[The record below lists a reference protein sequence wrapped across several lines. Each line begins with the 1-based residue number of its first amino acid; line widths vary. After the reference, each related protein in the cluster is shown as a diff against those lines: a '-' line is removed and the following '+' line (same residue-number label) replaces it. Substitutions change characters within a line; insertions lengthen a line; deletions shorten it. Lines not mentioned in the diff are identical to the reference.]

1 MPYLGCVRKMLVRK
15 SDLRVNKDIMLGK
28 LSKWLGRLSVGR
40 KLMLIYLLDLTA
52 VIYVSGILI
61 NEKFLS
67 IDFARKEIA
76 GVAYT
81 EVVRHSLMSVFVPQ
95 GPNEAAAQASAVRLA
110 DIRRQHD
117 EDLGT
122 ADMAEKFVQSLAKV
136 NAHTGS
142 AAGPAGQVWLRG
154 GLLLDGRQL
163 LTAVGNQSNLILD
176 PDLDSYYVMSL
187 SVLRFPEL
195 LQMLHDIQVFMLQP
209 PGRSGSDHRT
219 AELLTLAG
227 RLDAVLWAME
237 ADYNQAWVAG
247 GPVLQ
252 RSLADSRQA
261 LQGQTRALLAALR
274 DVAAT
279 HADGAPISWSR
290 SEQAHAEVVQT
301 LDVAW
306 QASMQT
312 LDGLLKR
319 RVDGLFTRM
328 WLHLGTALALLG
340 CILSLVY
347 LVASQIAR
355 PLRALA
361 SVADSVRQ
369 TADYTRRARW
379 SSGDEIGRLV
389 TAFNDMLAQL
399 DRDRLVQQELAAS
412 ARAAQAQRELVEAF
426 PIPMVV
432 TSVPDHEV
440 LHANGPAQPW
450 LAGCQHDPWRTGLSQ
465 AVRARF
471 FQRLSDRDAVDE
483 FEVHWQG
490 GKEPSWAVLSARRL
504 NYQGRDAVLTAF
516 TPINVI
522 KVMEQRLELWAKV
535 FEASSEG
542 ILILDL
548 EHRILSANKAFC
560 RSTSREFYE
569 VMGVNLS
576 ELLEGEGPLWNKVS
590 DKDGW
595 QGEVRIRRQFG
606 PSYPAWLMVSA
617 VREQGASSQVIN
629 HIGICI
635 DITDRKAKEERIRFL
650 AQHDVL
656 TELPNR
662 SLCQQRLNEALAQSR
677 TTGEQIAVLF
687 IDLDRF
693 KLINDTLGHHIG
705 DGLLRQV
712 ARRLVKAVRDTDT
725 VSRLGG
731 DEFVIIMRHVTDLQ
745 ELDAAINERLIA
757 SIRKPMQIDGHTLS
771 VSCSV
776 GVAVCPRDGHT
787 EEELMR
793 RADAAMYE
801 AKSGGR
807 DMARYFSPETD
818 QRVLA
823 RQLMETQLRQALAQ
837 GEFSLHYQPRLN
849 ARTRQLVGA
858 EALIRWHNP
867 VLGQVP
873 PGDFIGLAEETGL
886 INAIGLWVLEEACG
900 HWVQLTA
907 PQPGSGARPAQAERA
922 WQLSVN
928 LSAAQLADPLLVA
941 EVRDVLS
948 RSGLPAARL
957 ELEITESH
965 LMDNPTFAQ
974 EQVAALK
981 QLGVQVAIDDF
992 GTGYSSLA
1000 YLKRFEIDKLKVD
1013 QSFVRGMLDDT
1024 ADAAIVQAVIAL
1036 GHTLGLAV
1044 VAEGVETM
1052 PTAQTLMALGCDE
1065 LQGYAFSRPVPWP
1078 EFVAWAQAHASGQGT
1093 QTEGR
1098 ADRRRSST
1106 GSQPP
1111 GQQIRPG
1118 G

>member
-1 MPYLGCVRKMLVRK
+1 M
-15 SDLRVNKDIMLGK
+15 
-28 LSKWLGRLSVGR
+28 
-40 KLMLIYLLDLTA
+40 
-52 VIYVSGILI
+52 
-61 NEKFLS
+61 
-67 IDFARKEIA
+67 
-76 GVAYT
+76 
-81 EVVRHSLMSVFVPQ
+81 
-95 GPNEAAAQASAVRLA
+95 
-110 DIRRQHD
+110 
-117 EDLGT
+117 
-122 ADMAEKFVQSLAKV
+122 
-136 NAHTGS
+136 
-142 AAGPAGQVWLRG
+142 
-154 GLLLDGRQL
+154 
-163 LTAVGNQSNLILD
+163 
-176 PDLDSYYVMSL
+176 
-187 SVLRFPEL
+187 
-195 LQMLHDIQVFMLQP
+195 
-209 PGRSGSDHRT
+209 
-219 AELLTLAG
+219 
-227 RLDAVLWAME
+227 
-237 ADYNQAWVAG
+237 
-247 GPVLQ
+247 
-252 RSLADSRQA
+252 
-261 LQGQTRALLAALR
+261 
-274 DVAAT
+274 
-279 HADGAPISWSR
+279 
-290 SEQAHAEVVQT
+290 
-301 LDVAW
+301 
-306 QASMQT
+306 
-312 LDGLLKR
+312 
-319 RVDGLFTRM
+319 
-328 WLHLGTALALLG
+328 
-340 CILSLVY
+340 
-347 LVASQIAR
+347 
-355 PLRALA
+355 
-361 SVADSVRQ
+361 
-369 TADYTRRARW
+369 
-379 SSGDEIGRLV
+379 
-389 TAFNDMLAQL
+389 
-399 DRDRLVQQELAAS
+399 
-412 ARAAQAQRELVEAF
+412 
-426 PIPMVV
+426 
-432 TSVPDHEV
+432 
-440 LHANGPAQPW
+440 
-450 LAGCQHDPWRTGLSQ
+450 
-465 AVRARF
+465 
-471 FQRLSDRDAVDE
+471 
-483 FEVHWQG
+483 
-490 GKEPSWAVLSARRL
+490 
-504 NYQGRDAVLTAF
+504 
-516 TPINVI
+516 
-522 KVMEQRLELWAKV
+522 
-535 FEASSEG
+535 
-542 ILILDL
+542 
-548 EHRILSANKAFC
+548 
-560 RSTSREFYE
+560 
-569 VMGVNLS
+569 
-576 ELLEGEGPLWNKVS
+576 
-590 DKDGW
+590 
-595 QGEVRIRRQFG
+595 
-606 PSYPAWLMVSA
+606 
-617 VREQGASSQVIN
+617 
-629 HIGICI
+629 
-635 DITDRKAKEERIRFL
+635 
-650 AQHDVL
+650 
-656 TELPNR
+656 
-662 SLCQQRLNEALAQSR
+662 
-677 TTGEQIAVLF
+677 
-687 IDLDRF
+687 
-693 KLINDTLGHHIG
+693 
-705 DGLLRQV
+705 
-712 ARRLVKAVRDTDT
+712 RDTDT

-849 ARTRQLVGA
+849 ARTRQVVGA